1 MKRGTQSIRCFRVA
15 GHGAV
20 PSGGRTAKIPTSA
33 AQAKI
38 KATAAGS
45 AATAAAAIIAADRG
59 NSALSVVFATTAYDL
74 ATLGAALAAR
84 GVERV
89 IGASTGRVIGAN
101 GFEADGISGFHLPAG
116 RFATADTVFEDVAGM
131 GLPELR
137 ARVHTL
143 RLELNQGPGGLFE
156 HRFALLLVDAESRC
170 EERLAAVLGM
180 ELNGVPLIGG
190 SAGDLYFNPLGD
202 PPGSTRLLYHGGA
215 KRGAAILCLVATT
228 SPVVAYCHNHYVP
241 SDKKLVIT
249 DADPARRVVREI
261 DGRPAL
267 AVYAA
272 ACGFRKPP
280 RASGD
285 FAPFPLMIRI
295 GGHYYARGMQRIYP
309 DGALE
314 FACALEPGLV
324 VALAKPGDMIDSL
337 DGLFAT
343 MRRHIGAPELVIGVD
358 CAARTAFMERQ
369 GLTKGIES
377 RMRDH
382 AVTGFSSLGE
392 QFNTIH
398 ANNSFTCL
406 GIASVS

>member
-1 MKRGTQSIRCFRVA
+1 MA
-15 GHGAV
+15 GD
-20 PSGGRTAKIPTSA
+20 
-33 AQAKI
+33 
-38 KATAAGS
+38 
-45 AATAAAAIIAADRG
+45 AAAATIAADRG
-59 NSALSVVFATTAYDL
+59 DAALTVVFASTMYDL
-74 ATLGAALAAR
+74 ATLGAELAAR

-101 GFEADGISGFHLPAG
+101 GFEPDGMTGFHLPAG
-116 RFATADTVFEDVAGM
+116 RFATADTLLEDVAGM

-137 ARVHTL
+137 ARVHQVRT
-143 RLELNQGPGGLFE
+143 ELNQGPGGSLE

-190 SAGDLYFNPLGD
+190 SAGDLYFNPLGH

-280 RASGD
+280 RESGD

-324 VALAKPGDMIDSL
+324 VALAKPGDMIASL

-343 MRRHIGAPELVIGVD
+343 MRRQIGAPELVIGVD
-358 CAARTAFMERQ
+358 CAARTAYMERQ

-377 RMRDH
+377 RLRDH

-392 QFNTIH
+392 QFNTMH

>member
-1 MKRGTQSIRCFRVA
+1 MSKARQKITCFR
-15 GHGAV
+15 
-20 PSGGRTAKIPTSA
+20 
-33 AQAKI
+33 
-38 KATAAGS
+38 AAGD
-45 AATAAAAIIAADRG
+45 TAAAAAAIAADRG
-59 NSALSVVFATTAYDL
+59 DSALTMVFASTVHDL
-74 ATLGAALAAR
+74 AVLGNELALR
-84 GVERV
+84 GANRV
-89 IGASTGRVIGAN
+89 IGASTGRIISAN
-101 GFEADGISGFHLPAG
+101 GFEPGGVAGFHLPAG
-116 RFATADTVFEDVAGM
+116 RFVTADTVLEDVASI

-137 ARVHTL
+137 ARVHQL
-143 RLELNQGPGGLFE
+143 RLELGAGPGSSFE

-190 SAGDLYFNPLGD
+190 SAGDLYFNPLGH
-202 PPGSTRLLYHGGA
+202 PPGSTRLLYHGNA
-215 KRGAAILCLVATT
+215 KRGAAILCLVASA
-228 SPVVAYCHNHYVP
+228 SPVIAYCHNHYIQ
-241 SDKKLVIT
+241 SDKKFVIT
-249 DADPARRVVREI
+249 DADPARRLVREI

-267 AVYAA
+267 QVYAA
-272 ACGFRKPP
+272 ACGFRRPP
-280 RASGD
+280 RESRD

-324 VALAKPGDMIDSL
+324 VALAKPGDMIASL

-343 MRRHIGAPELVIGVD
+343 MRRQIGTPELVIGVD
-358 CAARTAFMERQ
+358 CAARTAFMEHQ
-369 GLTKGIES
+369 GLTKGIETLL
-377 RMRDH
+377 REH

-406 GIASVS
+406 GVASLP